1 MNEDFFHL
9 GIKALIKNADGKIL
23 LLKVNTAKLKDF
35 HGEPYWDIPG
45 GRVQKGDSQVDTLK
59 RELFE
64 ETGVSNIHNIKPIAM
79 VLSKIRIPL
88 KTGGDVGL
96 ILSIFSCNI
105 DGHAKITISDEN
117 TEYKWSEPNEASKLL
132 EFKYPEE
139 FTALIK

>member
-1 MNEDFFHL
+1 
-9 GIKALIKNADGKIL
+9 
-23 LLKVNTAKLKDF
+23 
-35 HGEPYWDIPG
+35 
-45 GRVQKGDSQVDTLK
+45 VQKGDSQVDTLK